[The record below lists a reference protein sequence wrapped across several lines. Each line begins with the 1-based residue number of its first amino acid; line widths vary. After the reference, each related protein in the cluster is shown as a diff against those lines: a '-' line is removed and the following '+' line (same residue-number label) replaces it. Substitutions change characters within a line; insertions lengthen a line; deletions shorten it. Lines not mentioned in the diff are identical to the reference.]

1 MVKRFEVYWVNLD
14 PTEGAE
20 IKKKRPCIIISPDE
34 MNNSLRTVI
43 IAPMTSTLKTY
54 PSRISL
60 NFKGKKGQVVL
71 DQIRTID
78 KTRLINKA
86 GDLNKNTQ
94 EKISNILLE
103 MFSL

>member
-54 PSRISL
+54 PSRVGL

-86 GDLNKNTQ
+86 GDVNKSTQ
-94 EKISNILLE
+94 EKISNILIE